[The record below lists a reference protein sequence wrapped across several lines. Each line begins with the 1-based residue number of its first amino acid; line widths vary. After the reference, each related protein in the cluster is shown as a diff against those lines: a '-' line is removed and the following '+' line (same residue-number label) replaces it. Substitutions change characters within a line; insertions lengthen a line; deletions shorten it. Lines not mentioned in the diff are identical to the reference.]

1 MPPRKSP
8 CPKVFPALR
17 TKVSRFTYTTQQS
30 SGAFTLIWT
39 NIFFF
44 GAAQEVHWTWW
55 KFGRSPEPTTSY
67 QRPSLT
73 PRNHFISF
81 VVGWCFGAVQKCL
94 DCYYSCP
101 TGTWP
106 NRLVIL
112 IWSMY
117 FTLFEWKFTCLS
129 PLTKSGEIKVLH
141 TLRMIRKLLR
151 LISFFNWLEK
161 KQVKCKPLNTV
172 AEDLKPIN
180 QKKL

>member
-1 MPPRKSP
+1 MKASTRIWRWTQTPLHAINWLTGSAIGRTP
-8 CPKVFPALR
+8 CYTDTLLPCLHAAEEKPLPQSFPGTENESESFHLHNT
-17 TKVSRFTYTTQQS
+17 TKL
-30 SGAFTLIWT
+30 GCLHPHLDEH
-39 NIFFF
+39 FFF

-112 IWSMY
+112 IWSMLGNASIH
-117 FTLFEWKFTCLS
+117 LFE
-129 PLTKSGEIKVLH
+129 P
-141 TLRMIRKLLR
+141 
-151 LISFFNWLEK
+151 
-161 KQVKCKPLNTV
+161 
-172 AEDLKPIN
+172 AD
-180 QKKL
+180 QKWRN

>member
-1 MPPRKSP
+1 MKMNADTTPCHKLAHWQCYWTDSLLHWYPATLPPCRRGKAPAPKCSRHWERKWVVSP
-8 CPKVFPALR
+8 TQHNKARVPSPSFGR
-17 TKVSRFTYTTQQS
+17 TF
-30 SGAFTLIWT
+30 
-39 NIFFF
+39 FFF

-112 IWSMY
+112 IWSMLGNASIH
-117 FTLFEWKFTCLS
+117 LFE
-129 PLTKSGEIKVLH
+129 P
-141 TLRMIRKLLR
+141 
-151 LISFFNWLEK
+151 
-161 KQVKCKPLNTV
+161 
-172 AEDLKPIN
+172 AD
-180 QKKL
+180 QKWRN